1 MEETAQ
7 SMICIFNCMV
17 FVATMLILI
26 RMYFIWKQLKKI
38 SVLKNKWDIKSRD
51 GSPLDIAKNIR
62 KKLSHG
68 EKSYLIQRVRTIT
81 GIVIRCGEG
90 STLQLPTV
98 DDWHEFDSSQ
108 ENASFSLSL
117 FKILTSSMLIAG
129 IVCTLF
135 LLHHYME
142 HVFSTEQI
150 RQALEPSLVAIRGTI
165 WLIFLRGVYAVLF
178 ERLESRL
185 DRYTL
190 DVLIPCFQMPT
201 TTEQLD
207 SDMAESIWKLNDN
220 IQGMRRIYEE
230 NLAPFFNAV
239 THYKSILS
247 ELVSQFYHMGDK
259 ILGMINVIEEG
270 VHSGAREVQDMKILA
285 SSISEE
291 LIDLDMKAK
300 DLTRQNSNFRTKM
313 EQQCKMFEE
322 LFKQQDGI
330 TILFRQCGNYEPLE
344 PLLNELKTQFKTNKQ
359 QACLPSIE
367 ENSNDMLHSI
377 KRSSE
382 SIRRTYDAVQALCNE
397 IHAVIAQL
405 NGMNGML
412 FEMKRQFDETKGR
425 QGERSRHICEMVKSI
440 RQLFDQRR
448 NMLESRTSALRTRY
462 DVYHR
467 KLWRFLIRG

>member
-142 HVFSTEQI
+142 HVFSTKQI

-165 WLIFLRGVYAVLF
+165 WLIFPRGVYAVL
-178 ERLESRL
+178 
-185 DRYTL
+185 
-190 DVLIPCFQMPT
+190 
-201 TTEQLD
+201 QLD
-207 SDMAESIWKLNDN
+207 SDMAKSIWKLNDN